1 MLAERGAMSVR
12 GVALAF
18 KIIDKNNNRL
28 MDGEELD
35 AGLRQRGVNLN
46 PEQISVLLK
55 YFDKDGSGQIDLNEF
70 MVTIRGT
77 INAARMSWINA
88 AYDKLD
94 KNKDGKVTLD
104 DIAKIIDVTTLPEV

>member
-1 MLAERGAMSVR
+1 MSVR